1 LVQQDPFPFMPP
13 ASTAQLLAEIFD
25 EYVYT
30 QTPSTM
36 LYKYVDAMV
45 GTTGVGSLLNQYMLA
60 RMSASM
66 QTIYYNALDYIFSSV
81 GGIARSPAES
91 YPYNPSVDLLTADQ
105 WNEVRIKDAW
115 YRARIVGF
123 FRAAARGG
131 SPDGIRM
138 GINAA
143 VATDCDIYEMW
154 RWIDNFG
161 ISENLGRAPHPAR
174 NEVVV
179 RVHKQSLLPAEL
191 RLCRDMLAKF
201 VPVNT
206 IVTVLTEGQSLLS
219 PVSVSAAAADSS
231 YYEVQRVV
239 TATPAL
245 AQLPVPSQLPIN
257 LLPSECWLFNARYAP
272 TIAPTAA
279 FNVTSEYG
287 YYYLAGGGANS
298 PIDSV
303 TYGTLNTDGSAS
315 VTANFRQFDTT
326 GQFGPLTPWEIVD
339 SPDNYPGGKFGQH
352 PSFAPALNS
361 DGTPYIFGYQ
371 SQQDYITVAA
381 VSIIEMGGITSAE
394 GYQLPVQPIA
404 HASHIFYPDYA
415 IAWFPPT
422 KDSDV
427 SCSLTRNSN
436 TVTQA
441 EFNNSRNFVR

>member
-1 LVQQDPFPFMPP
+1 MPP
-13 ASTAQLLAEIFD
+13 ASTAALLAEIFD

-36 LYKYVDAMV
+36 LYKYVDALV

-66 QTIYYNALDYIFSSV
+66 QTIYYNSLDYIFGSV

-105 WNEVRIKDAW
+105 WNEVRVKDAW
-115 YRARIVGF
+115 YRARIVNF
-123 FRAAARGG
+123 FKACALGG

-143 VATDCDIYEMW
+143 VSADCDIYEMW

-161 ISENLGRAPHPAR
+161 ITENLGRAPLPAR

-179 RVHKQSLLPAEL
+179 RVHKASLAPAEL

-201 VPVNT
+201 APVEAVIT
-206 IVTVLTEGQSLLS
+206 ILTEGQTMLS
-219 PVSVSAAAADSS
+219 PVSVAAATADSS

-245 AQLPVPSQLPIN
+245 AQLPPPARLPVT
-257 LLPSECWLFNARYAP
+257 LLPSEQWLFAAQSTP
-272 TIAPTAA
+272 TTAPTAA

-287 YYYLAGGGANS
+287 YYYLAGGGSNS

-303 TYGTLNTDGSAS
+303 TYGTLNAADGS
-315 VTANFRQFDTT
+315 VTPATNFQQFATT
-326 GQFGPLTPWEIVD
+326 GQFGPLTPWEVAD
-339 SPDNYPGGKFGQH
+339 SSDNYPGGKFGIH
-352 PSFAPALNS
+352 PSYAPALNS
-361 DGTPYIFGYQ
+361 DGTPYIFQYE
-371 SQQDYITVAA
+371 SQAAYIAVAA
-381 VSIIEMGGITSAE
+381 VQVIEMGGETSAE
-394 GYQLPVQPIA
+394 GFQLPIAPISSAA
-404 HASHIFYPDYA
+404 HVYYPNYA
-415 IAWFPPT
+415 IAWFPPA

-427 SCSLTRNSN
+427 SCSLTRNAN
-436 TVTQA
+436 TKPLQQL
-441 EFNNSRNFVR
+441 NNSQNFVR